1 MVRTLLIFTLVT
13 LLYGCASLEDDT
25 EPKAT
30 PVFYDPEDYVEVCTG
45 NNRANTRCELV
56 KKEHLERQ
64 MRRIFRL

>member
-1 MVRTLLIFTLVT
+1 MVRTLLIFTLLT
-13 LLYGCASLEDDT
+13 GCASLEDDT

-56 KKEHLERQ
+56 KKEQLERQ